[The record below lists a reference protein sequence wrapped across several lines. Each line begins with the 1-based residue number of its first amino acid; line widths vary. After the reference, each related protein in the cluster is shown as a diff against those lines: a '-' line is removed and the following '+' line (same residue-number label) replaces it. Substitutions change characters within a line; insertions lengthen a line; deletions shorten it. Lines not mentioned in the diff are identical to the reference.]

1 MKTAKANPKYRLNVE
16 FVSREN
22 GLLIKT
28 TLAEKQKDCYLA
40 IQEASQLL
48 PYYLPAAHGTKNS
61 QLIEKTPQQLA
72 AEASLFC
79 YDFCTKNG
87 RPLETVEINRVFAIE

>member
-28 TLAEKQKDCYLA
+28 TLAEKQKDCYMA
-40 IQEASQLL
+40 TQEASQLL
-48 PYYLPAAHGTKNS
+48 PYYLPAAHGTKNG
-61 QLIEKTPQQLA
+61 QPIEKTAKQLA
-72 AEASLFC
+72 AEANLFC
-79 YDFCTKNG
+79 YDFLAKNG
-87 RPLETVEINRVFAIE
+87 HTLETVQLNRVFAIE